1 MCILVSCDFITCKWS
16 FLHCTDIPL
25 PVGVS
30 AEATTDNTSI
40 RVSWGWS
47 RQGVPKCVNLVRVHY
62 QPEGGSV
69 MMYTVGSTTVT
80 TSGTL
85 VNLQCNKVYSI
96 WVYAGGGLNDARSAP
111 TMFYLPARGGY
122 MLCNLLYS
130 LL

>member
-1 MCILVSCDFITCKWS
+1 M
-16 FLHCTDIPL
+16 
-25 PVGVS
+25 S

-47 RQGVPKCVNLVRVHY
+47 RQGVPKCVNLVRVYY
-62 QPEGGSV
+62 QPEGGFV
-69 MMYTVGSTTVT
+69 MMYRVGSTTAT
-80 TSGTL
+80 TSATL
-85 VNLQCNKVYSI
+85 PNLQCNKVYSI